1 MSTKA
6 LFMTSFVDPLMPL
19 GPPRE
24 FTRSAADVLT
34 LTAHGLETGAG
45 PYKIMNNI
53 ADAPAGLVPALPA
66 STFMTASTI
75 IATDVL
81 IVDGK
86 SYTMIATP
94 AADGDVDVGAS
105 DALSLT
111 NIAAAINQDT
121 LYSPNAGV
129 TRYDLDTVGN
139 PNVFAVVTTA
149 TRIDFFARTLDA
161 ALGNAITVS
170 SADGTMTVDN
180 ATLQNGA
187 EGTDYYIIR
196 LTADTFSLALT
207 KAAAIAGTVV
217 AITDAG
223 TGIHRL
229 VPIVETLAEALE
241 DVVTNVLTAAGARVN
256 DPTFNI
262 AKFWRAA
269 IDGAHSDLT

>member
-24 FTRSAADVLT
+24 FTRTAADVLT

-45 PYKIMNNI
+45 PYKVMNNI
-53 ADAPAGLVPALPA
+53 ADIPAGLTAAVPA

-81 IVDGK
+81 IVNGK

-111 NIAAAINQDT
+111 NLAAAINSDT
-121 LYSPNAGV
+121 LFSPNAGV
-129 TRYDLDTVGN
+129 SRYDLDTVTN
-139 PNVFAVVTTA
+139 PEVFAVVTTA
-149 TRIDFFARTLDA
+149 TRLDIFARTLDA

-170 SADGTMTVDN
+170 SVDTPMAVDN
-180 ATLQNGA
+180 ATLENGV
-187 EGTDYYIIR
+187 EGLDYYIIR
-196 LTADTFSLALT
+196 LTDDTFSLALT
-207 KAAAIAGTVV
+207 KAAALAGTVV

-241 DVVTNVLTAAGARVN
+241 DVVVNVLTAYGARSN
-256 DPTFNI
+256 DQTFNR

-269 IDGAHSDLT
+269 IDGVHSDLA